1 MASQTN
7 SSSLPWSE
15 LLAGYVLG
23 DLSSDDMIR
32 VQAYLDNHPEA
43 VQEIIE
49 LKATLNLMSLGLR
62 DVPVPPT
69 IKDNLLAALPSEKV
83 IPIKQVKQSNLKF
96 NWGHRWRTIASI
108 AGSMAA
114 VTIVG
119 LGLQLG
125 LQSYQL
131 QQEFIA
137 TRQELK
143 QLRETQEKLLAQQSD
158 QSRYQQS
165 ISLINQPSGRILR
178 LTGSGKAIQTTGTI
192 VIAPTEKRAVL
203 MVKNMPA
210 PPPGKLYHL
219 WAIVNGQKIA
229 CIQFTPEADGQVML
243 QLPADRWSNAVGV
256 VVTIESV
263 QSEAQPV
270 GEMVMSSSDT

>member
-1 MASQTN
+1 MAAQTN

-49 LKATLNLMSLGLR
+49 LKATLNLMSLGLP
-62 DVPVPPT
+62 DVPVPPM

-96 NWGHRWRTIASI
+96 NEGNRWRTIASI

-119 LGLQLG
+119 LG

-165 ISLINQPSGRILR
+165 ISLMNQPSGRILR
-178 LTGSGKAIQTTGTI
+178 LTGSGTAIQTTGTI
-192 VIAPTEKRAVL
+192 VIAPTQKRAVL

>member
-1 MASQTN
+1 MASQPN

-32 VQAYLDNHPEA
+32 VQAYLAHNPEA

-49 LKATLNLMSLGLR
+49 LKATLNLVSLGLS
-62 DVPVPPT
+62 DVPVPPQ
-69 IKDNLLAALPSEKV
+69 IKENLLAALPSEKV
-83 IPIKQVKQSNLKF
+83 IPIKQVKQSKLKF
-96 NWGHRWRTIASI
+96 NLGNRWRAI

-114 VTIVG
+114 ITIVA
-119 LGLQLG
+119 LG

-131 QQEFIA
+131 QQEFAA

-158 QSRYQQS
+158 QGRYQQS
-165 ISLINQPSGRILR
+165 VSLINQPSGRILHM
-178 LTGSGKAIQTTGTI
+178 TGSGTASQTTGTI
-192 VIAPTEKRAVL
+192 VIAPTQKRAVM

-210 PPPGKLYHL
+210 PPPGKVYHL

-229 CIQFTPEADGQVML
+229 CVQFTPEADGQVMI

-256 VVTIESV
+256 VVTIEPV

-270 GEMVMSSSDT
+270 GEMVMSSSGT